1 MTNIVLLG
9 GNGYIGT
16 NVVKYWRQ
24 KDPASQFYIVSRSG
38 KSEISGENIHHI
50 CVDATNFEQTDKKLP
65 EEITYIADL
74 IGSSE
79 KHPDKFRRENELP
92 AQTMLKIA
100 EKHHVK
106 SMGFIG
112 TSMGNK
118 HFIEGKRKIIK
129 MLSSSS
135 IPLAVVS
142 PTLVF
147 DETHKNKTAAIFDI
161 IGIFSKKYKPI
172 TVTEVAADLVNK
184 IVQAGHKRT
193 SLL

>member
-16 NVVKYWRQ
+16 NVVKYWHQ
-24 KDPASQFYIVSRSG
+24 KDPTAQFYIVSRSG
-38 KSEISGENIHHI
+38 KNDIAGINIHNI
-50 CVDATNFEQTDKKLP
+50 QADATNFEQTDKKLP
-65 EEITYIADL
+65 KNITYIADL
-74 IGSSE
+74 IGSFE
-79 KHPDKFRRENELP
+79 KHPDKFKKMNELP

-106 SMGFIG
+106 AMGFVGASMGD
-112 TSMGNK
+112 K
-118 HFIEGKRKIIK
+118 HFINGKKNIIK
-129 MLSSSS
+129 TLNSSG

-147 DETHKNKTAAIFDI
+147 GEGHKDKIAAILDV
-161 IGIFSKKYKPI
+161 IGIFSKKRKPV
-172 TVTEVAADLVNK
+172 TVTEVASDLVNK
-184 IVQAGHKRT
+184 IVMAGHKRT